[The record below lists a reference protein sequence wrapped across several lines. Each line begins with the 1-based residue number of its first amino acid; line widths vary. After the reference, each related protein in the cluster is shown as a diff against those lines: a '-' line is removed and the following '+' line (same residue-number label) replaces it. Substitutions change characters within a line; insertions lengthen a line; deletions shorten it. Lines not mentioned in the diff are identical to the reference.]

1 MFKQEPCSHIK
12 DLCTRLSHAEIIP
25 DREPNTFIKVLT
37 RIWFRPFGAPKVLE
51 HDEEGAF
58 ISAIM
63 TKWLSDVGTKEVLQ
77 PKGTHTW
84 MVERHHDL
92 LRQLYS
98 KIRYQA
104 NEEGIPYDDDDIL
117 AMAVM
122 AKSCNDNC
130 GTILSTYSSIW
141 NSARHTS
148 RPRPRATTPGRCRRW
163 HSQSQ
168 HSSSSS
174 NCPTMNHY
182 HYSQTTGQSST
193 KLTHATST
201 PT

>member
-1 MFKQEPCSHIK
+1 M
-12 DLCTRLSHAEIIP
+12 DMCTRLCQAERIP

-37 RIWFRPFGAPKVLE
+37 RIWFRPFGAPKVLD

-58 ISAIM
+58 TSAIM
-63 TKWLSDVGTKEVLQ
+63 TKWLSDMHTEIVLK

-122 AKSCNDNC
+122 AKNC
-130 GTILSTYSSIW
+130 MSTVGQYSPTHRLPQASSIL
-141 NSARHTS
+141 H
-148 RPRPRATTPGRCRRW
+148 P
-163 HSQSQ
+163 
-168 HSSSSS
+168 
-174 NCPTMNHY
+174 
-182 HYSQTTGQSST
+182 
-193 KLTHATST
+193 
-201 PT
+201 